1 VSSLLNRFFIWYHSI
16 LIHFI
21 GYVFENAAAISP
33 YLEHPRTGAT
43 SLFCAELAGKLQCYV
58 IAGYPEDLA
67 PDEPRLNEEIV
78 DGPAQDNAGG
88 SSSDSEVRQ
97 VGANSAI
104 MYGPDGQWVGGYRK
118 TNLFETDKP
127 WAKAGGCTTPL

>member
-1 VSSLLNRFFIWYHSI
+1 M
-16 LIHFI
+16 I

-33 YLEHPRTGAT
+33 YLERPRTGAT
-43 SLFCAELAGKLQCYV
+43 SLFCAELAQKLQCYV
-58 IAGYPEDLA
+58 IAGYPEELA
-67 PDEPRLNEEIV
+67 SDEPRLNEEIV
-78 DGPAQDNAGG
+78 DGLAQNNADG
-88 SSSDSEVRQ
+88 SASKEVRQ

-127 WAKAGGCTTPL
+127 WAKAGGCIGFIFS